1 MATDIDTIAVISIF
15 FDVSLCCTSHPLK
28 GCCQTYT
35 SDFVKS
41 VGLTP
46 RDVDTQRC
54 VCYMPVLPAY
64 MLKEMHSSM
73 QAAGAIN
80 GVFLAA
86 SVLFRVHTS
95 RLEARFGVRRVLLS
109 TSLLFALANLLYLP
123 AASTT
128 SVMLIRFLSGIGFA
142 LANTSI
148 MALGARQLPISRKG
162 EGLACMT
169 TMVLGGGAIG
179 PYIGLSLAHSF
190 GYRSVFIFA
199 TLVTLLGLLIVA
211 AVPVEEGVTVRLR
224 FTFNDLFEVKA
235 IPISLIALI
244 IAAVYGGVLTFVA
257 VFATELGLLF
267 VAKSF
272 FVVMASASV
281 VSRLLT
287 GWMYDRLGPGVAIG
301 ASVVTLAAGLLLLG
315 GMHTTVSMLISAALV
330 GIGYG
335 MAVPSTQTLAIQL
348 SPVYRS
354 SAVTATFFTFLD
366 GGVGLGA
373 YLLGGGIQAFGYSAV
388 YLALGV
394 LNLGCLV
401 PLYLLYGRGGEN

>member
-1 MATDIDTIAVISIF
+1 
-15 FDVSLCCTSHPLK
+15 
-28 GCCQTYT
+28 
-35 SDFVKS
+35 
-41 VGLTP
+41 
-46 RDVDTQRC
+46 
-54 VCYMPVLPAY
+54 MPVLPAY

>member
-1 MATDIDTIAVISIF
+1 MTHAGREPLWTRSFILILFGMLFLFIPF
-15 FDVSLCCTSHPLK
+15 SL
-28 GCCQTYT
+28 
-35 SDFVKS
+35 
-41 VGLTP
+41 
-46 RDVDTQRC
+46 
-54 VCYMPVLPAY
+54 YMPVLPAY
-64 MLKEMHSSM
+64 MLSELHSSM

-211 AVPVEEGVTVRLR
+211 AVPVEEGVTVRPR

-348 SPVYRS
+348 SPVHRS

-394 LNLGCLV
+394 LNFGCLV
-401 PLYLLYGRGGEN
+401 PLYLLYGREGEN

>member
-1 MATDIDTIAVISIF
+1 MTDTGREPLWTRSFILLLFGMLFLFIPF
-15 FDVSLCCTSHPLK
+15 SL
-28 GCCQTYT
+28 
-35 SDFVKS
+35 
-41 VGLTP
+41 
-46 RDVDTQRC
+46 
-54 VCYMPVLPAY
+54 YMPVLPAY
-64 MLKEMHSSM
+64 MLNELHSSM

-80 GVFLAA
+80 GIFLLA

-109 TSLLFALANLLYLP
+109 TALLFALANLLYLP
-123 AASTT
+123 AGSTI
-128 SVMLIRFLSGIGFA
+128 SVMLIRFLSGTGFA

-148 MALGARQLPISRKG
+148 MALGARQLPMSRKG

-179 PYIGLSLAHSF
+179 PYIGLSLAHSY

-211 AVPVEEGVTVRLR
+211 AVPVEEGMEVRPR
-224 FTFNDLFEVKA
+224 FSFIELFEVKA
-235 IPISLIALI
+235 IPVSFIALV

-257 VFATELGLLF
+257 VYATELGLAF
-267 VAKSF
+267 VAKNY
-272 FVVMASASV
+272 FVVMATASV
-281 VSRLLT
+281 ASRLLT
-287 GWMYDRLGPGVAIG
+287 GRMYDRLGPGVTIG
-301 ASVVTLAAGLLLLG
+301 ASIVTLSAGLLLLG
-315 GMHTTVSMLISAALV
+315 GMHTTVSMLVSAAMV

-335 MAVPSTQTLAIQL
+335 MAVPGTQTLAIQL
-348 SPVYRS
+348 SPLSRS

-373 YLLGGGIQAFGYSAV
+373 YLLGGGIQAFGYSTV

-394 LNLGCLV
+394 LNLACLA
-401 PLYLLYGRGGEN
+401 PFYLLYGRRRQAGCKSAASGRG

>member
-1 MATDIDTIAVISIF
+1 MKHAGSEPLWTRSFILTLLGMLF
-15 FDVSLCCTSHPLK
+15 LFLPFSL
-28 GCCQTYT
+28 
-35 SDFVKS
+35 
-41 VGLTP
+41 
-46 RDVDTQRC
+46 
-54 VCYMPVLPAY
+54 YMPVLPAY
-64 MLKEMHSSM
+64 MLSELHSSM

-80 GVFLAA
+80 AVFLAA

-95 RLEARFGVRRVLLS
+95 RLEARFGVRRVLL
-109 TSLLFALANLLYLP
+109 TSALLFTLANLLYLP
-123 AASTT
+123 AGSAISI
-128 SVMLIRFLSGIGFA
+128 MLVRFLSGIGFA

-148 MALGARQLPISRKG
+148 MALGSRQLPMARKG

-169 TMVLGGGAIG
+169 TMVLAGGAIG
-179 PYIGLSLAHSF
+179 PYIGLSLVHAF
-190 GYRSVFIFA
+190 GYRSVFIFS
-199 TLVTLLGLLIVA
+199 TLTTLLGLLIVA
-211 AVPVEEGVTVRLR
+211 AIPVQEEKEPVRPR
-224 FTFNDLFEVKA
+224 FSFDDLFEVKA
-235 IPISLIALI
+235 IPISLIALV

-257 VFATELGLLF
+257 VYATELHLTF
-267 VAKSF
+267 VAKNF

-281 VSRLLT
+281 VSRLMT
-287 GWMYDRLGPGVAIG
+287 GRMYDRLGAPVVIG

-315 GMHTTVSMLISAALV
+315 GMHTTASMLISAALV

-401 PLYLLYGRGGEN
+401 PLYLLYGKRQGTEVVVPH